1 MEYHDELS
9 KIPCVANGDKE
20 QFLTCLETIISRLRI
35 NENELEF
42 QTSKY
47 DDPSNAYIDKNK
59 FVSKE
64 YIISDTLYRSYDDQA
79 IPFLID
85 DYTELKD
92 IKKESYDENENFD
105 FKIYNKNFYQSH
117 CD

>member
-42 QTSKY
+42 QASKY

-64 YIISDTLYRSYDDQA
+64 YIISDTLYRSYDD
-79 IPFLID
+79 
-85 DYTELKD
+85 
-92 IKKESYDENENFD
+92 
-105 FKIYNKNFYQSH
+105 
-117 CD
+117 